1 MMLSRSIVP
10 AFIRSSFL
18 GRLCVCWWANW
29 KRFDSVNRFEQPSVV
44 DFFLLLKKKR
54 SARLLL
60 PLVLFAMVNCTTV
73 IITNGRTVAALLLLP
88 SATVSLFTQPACCCV
103 GPGWS
108 SCWHSN
114 HPRRM
119 WMERGQSVN
128 SRREMSPSQSS
139 FLFCWSFQN
148 LFVQTSFDSILKVC
162 VCTIAAPR
170 CVAEDTFVWIS
181 SGL

>member
-1 MMLSRSIVP
+1 
-10 AFIRSSFL
+10 
-18 GRLCVCWWANW
+18 
-29 KRFDSVNRFEQPSVV
+29 
-44 DFFLLLKKKR
+44 
-54 SARLLL
+54 
-60 PLVLFAMVNCTTV
+60 MVNCTTV

-88 SATVSLFTQPACCCV
+88 SATVSLFTQLACCCV

-139 FLFCWSFQN
+139 FLFCWSFPN
-148 LFVQTSFDSILKVC
+148 LFVQTSFDSILKVYMYN
-162 VCTIAAPR
+162 IAAPR